1 VIAEANAPKK
11 IRAKP
16 RSLVALKPFFLA
28 FGHLQQEN
36 TGRDRRRFVMF
47 IRLMGVVA
55 LVCCC
60 SIGFGEEIVEIPL
73 SDMWGQNIKGTKN
86 AGELFPTSDIMSLA
100 KDTNDKQVRWAIRKW
115 VEAQPSQAIHIN
127 LSRTKRDPMPPGFV
141 VGGADKAALLTAKMI
156 LCDGLDP
163 KKSFS
168 TENDLTLVLFTG
180 TYDVFDLKPVTIE
193 GNRINVQFE
202 VPEGPFHTMLTIPH
216 FALIPLGK
224 LRAGDYSV
232 VIPEAK
238 RVCKSFQFEVK

>member
-1 VIAEANAPKK
+1 
-11 IRAKP
+11 
-16 RSLVALKPFFLA
+16 
-28 FGHLQQEN
+28 
-36 TGRDRRRFVMF
+36 MF

-73 SDMWGQNIKGTKN
+73 SDMWGHHIKGTK
-86 AGELFPTSDIMSLA
+86 GVGGLYPTREILRLSN
-100 KDTNDKQVRWAIRKW
+100 DTNDKQVQWAVRKW
-115 VEAQPSQAIHIN
+115 VEEQPVEAIHRN
-127 LSRTKRDPMPPGFV
+127 LSRTKRMPMPTGFV
-141 VGGADKAALLTAKMI
+141 VGGIDKAALLTAKMI

-163 KKSFS
+163 KNSFS
-168 TENDLTLVLFTG
+168 TENDLTLLLFTG